1 MSNFDQSRYTQDYIK
16 EHCKQVPLLL
26 PRAMADELDAYCK
39 LIGEKRQTFIKRLI
53 MEEMQRYP
61 KGRG

>member
-1 MSNFDQSRYTQDYIK
+1 MTNYDKAAYDRDYIK

-39 LIGEKRQTFIKRLI
+39 HIGEKR
-53 MEEMQRYP
+53 
-61 KGRG
+61 